1 MQWLYKDISAPGM
14 ISWGWLASVDTCRLT
29 GARSSTSLTH
39 YPQGHSVVRAGLWV
53 GTGMTQLS
61 HQGPECKD
69 HALRSGRCVPPAHI
83 PLARIQ
89 WGAAFSCKRG
99 RKAEWSHVALTSD

>member
-14 ISWGWLASVDTCRLT
+14 ISWGWLASMDTCRLS
-29 GARSSTSLTH
+29 GARLPDSLTH
-39 YPQGHSVVRAGLWV
+39 YPQGHSVVRAGSWV

-61 HQGPECKD
+61 HQGPESEAR
-69 HALRSGRCVPPAHI
+69 ALRSGRRVPPAHI

-89 WGAAFSCKRG
+89 
-99 RKAEWSHVALTSD
+99 